1 MANGNS
7 ESSNTLYCME
17 CREKIPDGFKF
28 CTSCGAPVVKNRG
41 LHIEGE
47 QIASHDN
54 IKICPECGYKLT
66 LQSRFCTN
74 CGNRIGTLMV
84 ASSCPHCG
92 TDAKPGQ
99 QFCIECGE
107 SLVKA
112 GPTSEDISKALAIK
126 KSEKEECGESLVK
139 AGPTSEDISKALA
152 IKKSKSE
159 NKEESNYENKLKHEV
174 YKLESRFFNTF
185 DEIIDSADTL
195 LKGIISKR
203 NSLREN
209 ECGYIVCD
217 TCNRYYKLRPWDDP
231 QEFLKKC
238 ECGGTLIFMEE
249 LR

>member
-126 KSEKEECGESLVK
+126 KS
-139 AGPTSEDISKALA
+139 
-152 IKKSKSE
+152 KSE